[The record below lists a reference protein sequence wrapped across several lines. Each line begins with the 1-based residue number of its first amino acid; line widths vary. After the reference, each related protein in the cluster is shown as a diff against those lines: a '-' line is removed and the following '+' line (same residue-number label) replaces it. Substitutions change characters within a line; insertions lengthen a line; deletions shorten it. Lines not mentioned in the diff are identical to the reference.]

1 MKIQTRL
8 FVVIPVLIC
17 IFLSACS
24 SVVECYDDTDIPTFT
39 AITGIKLGEIDP
51 PDKKG
56 GIFSA
61 YYPCTNLEERS
72 RSSNQY
78 IEYLTNQGW
87 VVTQNGGSGAILEKG
102 RGLIS
107 ILPVRNEDGSVF
119 VGIIILPGNT

>member
-39 AITGIKLGEIDP
+39 AITGIKLGKINP
-51 PDKKG
+51 PTNKG
-56 GIFSA
+56 GFFST
-61 YYPCTNLEERS
+61 YYPCANFEERS

-87 VVTQNGGSGAILEKG
+87 VVADTIGEDTTKLEKG
-102 RGLIS
+102 SSAIWIMLGH
-107 ILPVRNEDGSVF
+107 NEDGSAF
-119 VGIIILPGNT
+119 VGMFVFP